1 MFEDA
6 YACHIE
12 SLVAALPRE
21 LPWPGSI
28 LAFLEIIRLPLV
40 PLLPSDQLGRRH
52 VLLVEPLHAVLT
64 LIGLA
69 KLQLPHFEFT
79 QVDIRIRII
88 RQLIPPVHLW
98 YMVA

>member
-79 QVDIRIRII
+79 QVDI
-88 RQLIPPVHLW
+88 
-98 YMVA
+98 